1 MDFWRLWTHWCVRGW
16 LSVNTYTRI
25 VEVAFASI
33 YTVCTLCDVTTLCIA
48 QQDIWWQSLPTTAEC
63 EFWVWWVNIGSCHG
77 LLNIVRLRP
86 ALQNTTWLQTRE
98 QGTKSEKHWTLQ
110 GPTHC
115 GCVHTHNRP
124 EASNERL
131 LSCTIQCGIPIVQG
145 ERPTFTWPQDTWTPP
160 QYSKPSN
167 KGILVVTGKKISFKG
182 ELLWLPSPSSPA
194 VSGHLYKGVHI

>member
-1 MDFWRLWTHWCVRGW
+1 MDFWRLWTHWC
-16 LSVNTYTRI
+16 
-25 VEVAFASI
+25 VAFASI

-115 GCVHTHNRP
+115 GCVHTHTTDQRP
-124 EASNERL
+124 PMNAY
-131 LSCTIQCGIPIVQG
+131 CHA
-145 ERPTFTWPQDTWTPP
+145 
-160 QYSKPSN
+160 QYSVAYPLCKESALHLHDH
-167 KGILVVTGKKISFKG
+167 KTHGLHHST
-182 ELLWLPSPSSPA
+182 
-194 VSGHLYKGVHI
+194 VSLQTKVF